1 MERADPLWNDTIRN
15 NCKLLVRAKKAGKR
29 FWQDID
35 ILSFLPVLLGLIGN
49 IVCGLLW
56 LGVIAVLFISIPAGI
71 VYEARRSARAN
82 EAMKMAESSLRES
95 GYTELKCGYDT
106 RDYVA
111 GETLARK
118 RCDDEFGLG
127 NYSFASTNFGG
138 SIWYRAEKKE
148 R

>member
-1 MERADPLWNDTIRN
+1 MERADPLWNDTIKN

-29 FWQDID
+29 FWRD
-35 ILSFLPVLLGLIGN
+35 ILNFLPALWDLIV
-49 IVCGLLW
+49 IVVVGLLC
-56 LGVIAVLFISIPAGI
+56 LCMMAIFFIGIPAGI
-71 VYEARRSARAN
+71 VYEARQSARAN

-95 GYTELKCGYDT
+95 GYTELKCGCDT

-138 SIWYRAEKKE
+138 SVWYKAEKKE

>member
-1 MERADPLWNDTIRN
+1 MERTDPLWNDTIKN

-29 FWQDID
+29 FWQDI
-35 ILSFLPVLLGLIGN
+35 LSFLPALWDLTVIVVLGLL
-49 IVCGLLW
+49 CLS
-56 LGVIAVLFISIPAGI
+56 GVAILFIGIPAGI
-71 VYEARRSARAN
+71 VYEARQSARAN

-95 GYTELKCGYDT
+95 GYIELRCGCDT

-138 SIWYRAEKKE
+138 SVWYKAEKKE

>member
-1 MERADPLWNDTIRN
+1 MERVDPLWNDTIKN

-29 FWQDID
+29 FWQDI
-35 ILSFLPVLLGLIGN
+35 LSFLPALWDLVVFIVLVLLFLSLTVVIFIG
-49 IVCGLLW
+49 
-56 LGVIAVLFISIPAGI
+56 IPAGI
-71 VYEARRSARAN
+71 VYEVSRSARAN
-82 EAMKMAESSLRES
+82 EAMKMVESSLRES
-95 GYTELKCGYDT
+95 GYTELRCGCDT

-138 SIWYRAEKKE
+138 SVWYKAEKKE